1 MHHIS
6 LSFEDYLSFISEEG
20 IDEPLPVQEQKVTRM
35 REMLINAAYMVNRL
49 RRKQAIIEVKRKI
62 ESAIKLRGEDCETM
76 KAQIR
81 EAEEIMRE
89 EGEAVDS

>member
-1 MHHIS
+1 
-6 LSFEDYLSFISEEG
+6 
-20 IDEPLPVQEQKVTRM
+20 VTRI

-49 RRKQAIIEVKRKI
+49 RRKQAIVEVKRKI
-62 ESAIKLRGEDCETM
+62 ESAIKLRGEDCEAM

-89 EGEAVDS
+89 EVVMIIDS